1 MTEWGMQFPEE
12 KREAAKK
19 ATKLGRFATVE
30 VGFVCPPVTG
40 PRRRGFPVV
49 RLYFYNSP
57 C

>member
-12 KREAAKK
+12 KREAARQ

-30 VGFVCPPVTG
+30 VSFVCPPITG
-40 PRRRGFPVV
+40 SRRRRFPVV